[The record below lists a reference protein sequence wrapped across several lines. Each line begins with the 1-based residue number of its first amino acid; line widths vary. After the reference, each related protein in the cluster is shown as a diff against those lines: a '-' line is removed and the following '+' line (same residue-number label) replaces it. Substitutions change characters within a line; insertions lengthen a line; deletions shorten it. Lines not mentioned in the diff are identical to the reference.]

1 MADSS
6 SYYLMVATFLP
17 LIFSPVAYY
26 LGKRKGVNIVTW
38 FSFGILASSTIF
50 IIIPSLGLGSAGIY
64 QEIYPWSQL
73 GHFGLKLDGLSIPFA
88 ITIYLLCTVLVF
100 YSKPYMI
107 RKIMNEF
114 NQTKTVVNGK
124 NDYVEDEGIRNDNN
138 SRGDT
143 SSLVL
148 SGDQKLYLNSQ
159 MGLYFA
165 LYLAFSMGMVGTI
178 LATNLVE
185 FYAFFELMLVP
196 TFFLIAFFGYGNRKK
211 VTFVFFL
218 WSAVG
223 ALILLLG
230 LLAIGFF
237 SGGFDF
243 DVIKTNVVKIPINW
257 INLILFSILI
267 GFGIK
272 LGSLFFTCVVTGYIY
287 YVTNS
292 NIDINFFCNDGYRC
306 IWYHQNMVRLIIFS
320 LCWIWHLFRDMG
332 GGNHGVWRCHGFNA
346 K

>member
-38 FSFGILASSTIF
+38 FSFGILALSTIF
-50 IIIPSLGLGSAGIY
+50 IIIPSLGLGSAGSY

-88 ITIYLLCTVLVF
+88 ITIYLLCTVVVF
-100 YSKPYMI
+100 YSKPYMM
-107 RKIMNEF
+107 RKIMNEY
-114 NQTKTVVNGK
+114 NQTKTALNGK
-124 NDYVEDEGIRNDNN
+124 NDYFEDVEIENDNYN
-138 SRGDT
+138 TGDT

-211 VTFVFFL
+211 VTFIFFL
-218 WSAVG
+218 
-223 ALILLLG
+223 
-230 LLAIGFF
+230 
-237 SGGFDF
+237 
-243 DVIKTNVVKIPINW
+243 
-257 INLILFSILI
+257 
-267 GFGIK
+267 
-272 LGSLFFTCVVTGYIY
+272 
-287 YVTNS
+287 
-292 NIDINFFCNDGYRC
+292 
-306 IWYHQNMVRLIIFS
+306 
-320 LCWIWHLFRDMG
+320 
-332 GGNHGVWRCHGFNA
+332 
-346 K
+346 